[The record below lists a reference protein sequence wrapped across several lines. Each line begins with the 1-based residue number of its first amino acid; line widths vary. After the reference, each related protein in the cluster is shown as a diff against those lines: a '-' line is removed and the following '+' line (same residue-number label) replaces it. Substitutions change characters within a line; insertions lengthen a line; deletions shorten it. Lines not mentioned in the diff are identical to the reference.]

1 MIVLFN
7 NKNVPP
13 AVLIKH
19 MEKRVINKQ
28 IKYGLIGAGLL
39 MATNAFAITTDNT
52 PTAGDLVNNILGAGV
67 TVSNITFTGVATSA
81 GTFSAGGTAIGFDEG
96 VVLSSGNIANAEG
109 PNTSDGAGASNGIAG
124 DADLDALIPNSTN
137 DATVLEFDFVVDP
150 IPGATTAVVT
160 FQYVFASDEY
170 NEYVNSSFND
180 VFGFFVDGNNIALIP
195 GTTAAVSINNV
206 NCGNPFDCVANPT
219 TAAYYRNNDLSDG
232 GGSIDTEM
240 DGLTVVLSA
249 EVEVVPGETKHIKL
263 AIADAG
269 DFVLDSNVFIKT
281 GSFTIEYADIDNDG
295 IIDIEDNCPT
305 IANPGQEDFDNDGFG
320 DVCDNTISIS
330 INKITGGGGVES
342 NPDAVEGATHR
353 NSFGFN
359 VTVEQLGVLVHLEFN
374 DNSKGKSSLG
384 DTPLQVKINGYASS
398 VTEVEGGIE
407 FDAPCT
413 VRSLNPDN
421 AREINYCHVR
431 MQDNGQPGTG
441 NIKKGTPAD
450 EFTLEI
456 FDGPKAGYTSGP
468 IPQIIRGNIKTHY

>member
-1 MIVLFN
+1 M
-7 NKNVPP
+7 K
-13 AVLIKH
+13 
-19 MEKRVINKQ
+19 KQ

-39 MATNAFAITTDNT
+39 MASSAFAITTDNT
-52 PTAGDLVNNILGAGV
+52 PTAADLVNNILGAGV
-67 TVSNITFTGVATSA
+67 TVSNVTFTGVATSA
-81 GTFSAGGTAIGFDEG
+81 GTFAGGGTAIGFDEG
-96 VVLSSGNIANAEG
+96 IILSSGNIANVVG
-109 PNTSDGAGASNGIAG
+109 PNVLDGKSANNGIVG
-124 DADLDALIPNSTN
+124 DTDLDDLNPGFNTL
-137 DATVLEFDFVVDP
+137 DATVLEFDFVVDDV
-150 IPGATTAVVT
+150 PGATTAVVT
-160 FQYVFASDEY
+160 FQYVFASEEY

-206 NCGNPFDCVANPT
+206 NCGNPYDCVVNPA
-219 TAAYYRNNDLSDG
+219 TAAYYRNNDLQDG
-232 GGSIDTEM
+232 GGTIDTEM

-249 EVEVVPGETKHIKL
+249 EVEVTPGETNHIKL

-269 DFVLDSNVFIKT
+269 DSVLDSNVFIKA
-281 GSFTIEYADIDNDG
+281 GSFTIEFADIDGDG

-305 IANPGQEDFDNDGFG
+305 IANAGQEDFDNDGSG

-359 VTVEQLGVLVHLEFN
+359 VAVEQLGVMVHLEYN

-384 DTPLQVKINGYASS
+384 DTPLQIKINGYASS
-398 VTEVEGGIE
+398 VMEVEGGIE

-441 NIKKGTPAD
+441 NVKKGTPAD